1 MIADIKD
8 ITIPCHYVQPFR
20 KISLN
25 EPKSL
30 SACNKF
36 NKAPLIS
43 PKIQINEALLFN
55 QKKDILLIDKENH
68 HFNKICDVMV
78 PDAPFELITTQV
90 VEPGQK
96 KCKPIAGE
104 TPCAN
109 TLEDYPDDV
118 RLANADC
125 KCIT

>member
-1 MIADIKD
+1 
-8 ITIPCHYVQPFR
+8 
-20 KISLN
+20 
-25 EPKSL
+25 
-30 SACNKF
+30 
-36 NKAPLIS
+36 
-43 PKIQINEALLFN
+43 
-55 QKKDILLIDKENH
+55 
-68 HFNKICDVMV
+68 MV
-78 PDAPFELITTQV
+78 PDNPLELIMTQA

>member
-1 MIADIKD
+1 
-8 ITIPCHYVQPFR
+8 
-20 KISLN
+20 
-25 EPKSL
+25 
-30 SACNKF
+30 
-36 NKAPLIS
+36 
-43 PKIQINEALLFN
+43 
-55 QKKDILLIDKENH
+55 
-68 HFNKICDVMV
+68 MV
-78 PDAPFELITTQV
+78 PDNPLELIMTQA

-125 KCIT
+125 KCITQLFSLLKTIPKAWGSSETTNSTAFACP